1 MSDDRFKGTGVAIV
15 TPFRKDDS
23 IDFKS
28 LERLLEYIIS
38 NRVEYVVALGTTGET
53 PVLSK
58 DEKTAVLS
66 HVVDVVNGRL
76 PVVAGM
82 GGNNTRDVISFIQ
95 KTSFDGVDAILS
107 VAPYY
112 NKPCQKGI
120 FEHYRAIASVS
131 PVPVIIYNVPG
142 RTGVNINAKTTLRLA
157 NKVNSNLLGI
167 KEASGNMQQIMQ
179 IIRDKP
185 DDFHVISGDDALTL
199 PMIAAGAS
207 GVISVT
213 ANAFPA
219 VFSEMVR
226 LSLKGDFRQ
235 ARKLHY
241 SLMEIYHLLFVDGS
255 PAGVKAA
262 LSKLNIVDNNLRLPL
277 VTVSRSVNLR
287 IGEVVEQLSA
297 KK

>member
-1 MSDDRFKGTGVAIV
+1 MPINRFKGTGVAIV

-28 LERLLEYIIS
+28 LERLLEHIIG
-38 NRVEYVVALGTTGET
+38 NGVEYVVALGTTGET

-66 HVVDVVNGRL
+66 QVVDVVDGRI

-82 GGNNTRDVISFIQ
+82 GGNNTQDVISFI
-95 KTSFDGVDAILS
+95 KKSSLDGVDAILS

-120 FEHYRAIASVS
+120 YEHYRAIASAS

-142 RTGVNINAKTTLRLA
+142 RTGVNINARTTLRLA
-157 NKVNSNLLGI
+157 SKVNDNFLGI

-185 DDFHVISGDDALTL
+185 EDFHVISGDDALTL

-213 ANAFPA
+213 ANAFPRE
-219 VFSEMVR
+219 FSEMVR
-226 LSLKGDFRQ
+226 LALKGDFTN
-235 ARKLHY
+235 ARKIHY
-241 SLMEIYHLLFVDGS
+241 RLMEVYHLLFTDGS

-262 LSKLNIVDNNLRLPL
+262 LNKLNIVENNLRLPL
-277 VTVSRSVNLR
+277 VTVSRPVNLR
-287 IGEVVEQLSA
+287 IGEVVDQLGA
-297 KK
+297 MK